1 MIRAAGG
8 EVKPDLCSA
17 GCALVEETPQMNSA
31 ALLL

>member
-8 EVKPDLCSA
+8 EVKPVPCSA
-17 GCALVEETPQMNSA
+17 GCALVEETPQMNYA